1 LKKGFTLVELSIVLI
16 IIGLIIGGV
25 IKGTDLINSAQQKK
39 IYNTWVKEWQIVIN
53 MYQDKTGNVLADGAD
68 NGGETGA
75 ADGAMDDIDL
85 NATSTVQDR
94 LKEIGLTVPTS
105 NVAASNGGAYRIQG
119 KYVTSEAVITLDKH
133 ATTGKNL
140 MKIAGVPTDVAIS
153 FDTITD
159 GVLGQGTGN
168 FTWDGNTSTEWP
180 NVETTTT
187 VDVVLEL

>member
-1 LKKGFTLVELSIVLI
+1 MKKGFTLVELSIVLI

>member
-1 LKKGFTLVELSIVLI
+1 MKKGFTLVELSIVLI

-105 NVAASNGGAYRIQG
+105 NAAASDGGAYRIQG
-119 KYVTSEAVITLDKH
+119 KYVTSEAVITLGKH
-133 ATTGKNL
+133 DTTGKNL

-168 FTWDGNTSTEWP
+168 FTWDGNTSAEWP

-187 VDVVLEL
+187 VDVILEL

>member
-1 LKKGFTLVELSIVLI
+1 MKKGFTLVELSIVLI

-53 MYQDKTGNVLADGAD
+53 MYQDRTGNVLADGTD
-68 NGGETGA
+68 NGGTGT
-75 ADGAMDDIDL
+75 ADGAMDGIDL
-85 NATSTVQDR
+85 NATSTVQAR
-94 LKEIGLTVPTS
+94 LKEIGLTVPTG
-105 NVAASNGGAYRIQG
+105 NVATSNGGAYRIQG
-119 KYVTSEAVITLDKH
+119 EYVTSEAVITLDKH

-140 MKIAGVPTDVAIS
+140 MKISGMPTDVAIS

-168 FTWDGNTSTEWP
+168 FKWDGNTSAEWP

>member
-1 LKKGFTLVELSIVLI
+1 MKKGFTLVELSIVLI

-105 NVAASNGGAYRIQG
+105 NAAASDGGAYRIQG

-168 FTWDGNTSTEWP
+168 FTWDGNTSAEWP

-187 VDVVLEL
+187 VDVILEL